1 MRIQQLAQ
9 AVQEVRQ
16 QDLLDVVGLRFLA
29 ALARPP
35 GALKM
40 MVVVKPWVKI
50 GSRQREIP
58 RVLRATSGDGESF
71 C

>member
-1 MRIQQLAQ
+1 MVL
-9 AVQEVRQ
+9 
-16 QDLLDVVGLRFLA
+16 GFGK
-29 ALARPP
+29 ARAGPL
-35 GALKM
+35 GALKI

-58 RVLRATSGDGESF
+58 RVLRATSGDRESF